1 MKMLWK
7 QDIKVQEI
15 IKISFLQCPKQK
27 HSVNLIILILIQKSY
42 VSWHKVYMSGLSL
55 VEKPEMMR
63 QMPPYFD
70 PRTMPYDQ
78 TGRFPAPRMP
88 GPAEPMQRFPG
99 TKP

>member
-1 MKMLWK
+1 MPKAETLSK
-7 QDIKVQEI
+7 LDYLNFDTKVLCFMTQ
-15 IKISFLQCPKQK
+15 SL
-27 HSVNLIILILIQKSY
+27 Y
-42 VSWHKVYMSGLSL
+42 VWSL

>member
-1 MKMLWK
+1 MFHDTKFIRL
-7 QDIKVQEI
+7 V
-15 IKISFLQCPKQK
+15 F
-27 HSVNLIILILIQKSY
+27 H
-42 VSWHKVYMSGLSL
+42 SL

>member
-42 VSWHKVYMSGLSL
+42 VSWHKVYTSGH
-55 VEKPEMMR
+55 
-63 QMPPYFD
+63 
-70 PRTMPYDQ
+70 
-78 TGRFPAPRMP
+78 
-88 GPAEPMQRFPG
+88 
-99 TKP
+99 